1 MDSKIRNAEPL
12 DEREAMVTKGGP
24 LYNDEVGLSRT
35 LTVLEVIYDSKIKG
49 EVNEDA
55 AEMAQQAVSAMEE
68 AEKGSVLWTSF
79 SQGNWSPHA

>member
-1 MDSKIRNAEPL
+1 MARSAF
-12 DEREAMVTKGGP
+12 
-24 LYNDEVGLSRT
+24 SRT

-68 AEKGSVLWTSF
+68 AEKATGKRVMDLF
-79 SQGNWSPHA
+79 